1 MLTALHLTWVLG
13 TPMEVL
19 MLDQLVHLHSPSE
32 VFICL
37 SSKTPFLSGL
47 RYTVEALHAGLQQN
61 KPSVNVYHTLY
72 NP

>member
-32 VFICL
+32 VFISL
-37 SSKTPFLSGL
+37 SSTTRFLSGL
-47 RYTVEALHAGLQQN
+47 
-61 KPSVNVYHTLY
+61 
-72 NP
+72 